1 MYTTRTKDL
10 QMNVPLKQKCL
21 AFASIAACLVLSSL
35 PAFCGDWNSSLA
47 AQYLDS
53 RQKAW
58 FAWPPAT
65 SQGVACISCHT
76 GVPYLLA
83 RPALRQAL
91 GETSPT
97 LYEAELLDGVRATVF
112 KKDAKAM
119 FPELKGPAADRVFG
133 AQAVLA
139 ALLLATDD
147 APRGRLSAVSDAAFQ
162 RMWSV
167 QISAGDAKGAWYWSE
182 FDLDPWEM
190 PESVFYG
197 AALGALATG
206 TAPAGYQ
213 SRPDIRDNVSS
224 LTAYLR
230 GAQKTQ
236 PLHNRLILLWASTKL
251 RDLLPENER
260 QSILDEVFRKQE
272 PDGGWAMES
281 LGAWKKRPDAP
292 TANGSSSYATGLVA
306 FTLQQ
311 AGVQPSE
318 PGVAH
323 ALNWLRAHQ
332 DRQSGYW
339 AADSMNHRYEEGSM
353 PQLFMRDA
361 ATSYATLALLVGGK
375 TR

>member
-1 MYTTRTKDL
+1 
-10 QMNVPLKQKCL
+10 MNVPPKQKWPAL
-21 AFASIAACLVLSSL
+21 APIACLIFSSL
-35 PAFCGDWNSSLA
+35 PAFCGDWNPSLA

-65 SQGVACISCHT
+65 ASGVACVSCHT
-76 GVPYLLA
+76 GLPYLLA

-97 LYEAELLDGVRATVF
+97 LYEAVLLDGVRATIF
-112 KKDAKAM
+112 KKDAKTF
-119 FPELKGPAADRVFG
+119 FPDLKGPAADRVFG
-133 AQAVLA
+133 AQAILS

-147 APRGRLSAVSDAAFQ
+147 APRGRLSPEGEESFQ
-162 RMWSV
+162 RMWSA
-167 QISAGDAKGAWYWSE
+167 QIQTGDAKGAWYWSE
-182 FDLDPWEM
+182 FDLDPWET

-213 SRPDIRDNVSS
+213 SRPDIRENITP

-230 GAQKTQ
+230 GTQKMQ

-251 RDLLPENER
+251 RDLLPDAER
-260 QSILDEVFRKQE
+260 QAILGEVCRKQE
-272 PDGGWAMES
+272 TDGGWTMES
-281 LGAWKKRPDAP
+281 LGAWKKRPNAP
-292 TANGSSSYATGLVA
+292 PASGSSSYATGLVA

-311 AGVQPSE
+311 AGVLASD
-318 PGVAH
+318 PGVAR

-339 AADSMNHRYEEGSM
+339 AAESMNHQHEEGSM
-353 PQLFMRDA
+353 PALFMRDA
-361 ATSYATLALLVGGK
+361 ATGYATLALLSGQS
-375 TR
+375 R